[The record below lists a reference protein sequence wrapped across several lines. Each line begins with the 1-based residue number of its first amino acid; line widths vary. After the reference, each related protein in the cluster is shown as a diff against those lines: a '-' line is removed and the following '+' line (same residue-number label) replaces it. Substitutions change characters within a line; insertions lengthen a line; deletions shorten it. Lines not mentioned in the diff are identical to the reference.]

1 MVKVVFSD
9 ASQFSFHVFKSAAV
23 LLISFL
29 ALMTHAW
36 AESPESIVGATT
48 VDLVEARQLHEQG
61 AVFIDVRDQGAF
73 QLGHIPGAVHL
84 DFNDDA
90 FVVLYVSDALDRDT
104 PIVFYC
110 DSALASSGAMASFFA
125 ANWGYKN
132 VYFFRDGY
140 YSWMASDFP
149 IQYHVAKTDGPL
161 QSAVGMHMVSVPQ

>member
-1 MVKVVFSD
+1 MGNLLLNRVKFFLIILT
-9 ASQFSFHVFKSAAV
+9 ASFSFIAQ
-23 LLISFL
+23 
-29 ALMTHAW
+29 AW
-36 AESPESIVGATT
+36 AESPKSIVGATT
-48 VDLVEARQLHEQG
+48 VDLVEARDLHEQG

-73 QLGHIPGAVHL
+73 RLGHIPGAVHL

-110 DSALASSGAMASFFA
+110 DSALASAGAMASFFA

-149 IQYHVAKTDGPL
+149 IQYQVA
-161 QSAVGMHMVSVPQ
+161 QSSGGFQMVSAPQ

>member
-1 MVKVVFSD
+1 MIQWLIDITNSL
-9 ASQFSFHVFKSAAV
+9 KSLV
-23 LLISFL
+23 LMLL
-29 ALMTHAW
+29 LVGGNTL
-36 AESPESIVGATT
+36 AESPRDIVGATT
-48 VDLVEARQLHEQG
+48 VDLVEARQLHQQG
-61 AVFIDVRDQGAF
+61 AVFIDVRDHAAF
-73 QLGHIPGAVHL
+73 SLGHIPGAVHL

-149 IQYHVAKTDGPL
+149 IQYQIAQQA
-161 QSAVGMHMVSVPQ
+161 QSEDLAASP

>member
-1 MVKVVFSD
+1 MGNLLLNRVKFFLIILT
-9 ASQFSFHVFKSAAV
+9 ASFSFIAQ
-23 LLISFL
+23 
-29 ALMTHAW
+29 AW
-36 AESPESIVGATT
+36 AESPKSIVGATT

-73 QLGHIPGAVHL
+73 RLGHIPGAVHL

-149 IQYHVAKTDGPL
+149 IQYQVA
-161 QSAVGMHMVSVPQ
+161 QSSGGFQMVSAPQ

>member
-1 MVKVVFSD
+1 MMFLLNKYRLLSG
-9 ASQFSFHVFKSAAV
+9 QFFMLLLSV
-23 LLISFL
+23 LSLN
-29 ALMTHAW
+29 AW
-36 AESPESIVGATT
+36 AESPKSIVGATT
-48 VDLVEARQLHEQG
+48 VDLVEARQLHESG
-61 AVFIDVRDQGAF
+61 AVFIDVRDQAAF
-73 QLGHIPGAVHL
+73 RLGHIPGAVHL

-149 IQYHVAKTDGPL
+149 IQYQVA
-161 QSAVGMHMVSVPQ
+161 QSNINQAMSVQ